1 MTIGEFIIL
10 LLMSALLGIL
20 SQRLL
25 GYKLGGMFI
34 SIFLGFIGAYVGKE
48 MTAWFHLPVIF
59 NVQIGDRSFPV
70 IWSLFGCLVVTFVV
84 GFIAKRAS
92 KQKKKKE

>member
-10 LLMSALLGIL
+10 LVMAAVLGVL
-20 SQRLL
+20 CQRLL
-25 GYKLGGMFI
+25 GYKLGGMFV

-48 MTAWFHLPVIF
+48 MTTWFHLPIIF
-59 NVQIGDRSFPV
+59 DVHIGDRHFPV
-70 IWSLFGCLVVTFVV
+70 IWSLFGCLVVTFIV
-84 GFIAKRAS
+84 GFIARRAS